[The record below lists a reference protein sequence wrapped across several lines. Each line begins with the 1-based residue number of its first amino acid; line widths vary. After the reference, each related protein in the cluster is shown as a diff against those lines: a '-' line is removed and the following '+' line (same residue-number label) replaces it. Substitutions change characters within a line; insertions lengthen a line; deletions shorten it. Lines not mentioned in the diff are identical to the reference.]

1 MHGTISRPPAAPE
14 KWSENVVDRLAKLAN
29 DGASATVIANTLS
42 EEFGETFSRN
52 AVMGKIHRL
61 RQAAAGEDPRA
72 EFIRTLDGQGLSRRE
87 IMVKVGCGF
96 QLVAGILGKLPEAVA
111 NARRVKGYYAKAGKA
126 PPPKPRSADPAPA
139 WAGPAAEPKTL
150 GFVEFSARLT
160 IMELKTS
167 SCRWPVGEP
176 TSPDLRYCGARH
188 VEGHPYCASH
198 CRAAFQPMAARA
210 VKADLP
216 TARAVPPMRRF
227 A

>member
-1 MHGTISRPPAAPE
+1 MHGTITRLPATPE
-14 KWSENVVDRLAKLAN
+14 KWSEPVIDRLSKLAN
-29 DGASATVIANTLS
+29 DGIPPRDIANTLS

-72 EFIRTLDGQGLSRRE
+72 EMIRTLDGQGLSRRE
-87 IMVKVGCGF
+87 IMAQVRCSFG
-96 QLVAGILGKLPEAVA
+96 LVAGVLGKLPAAVA
-111 NARRVKGYYAKAGKA
+111 VARRAKGYYAKARKT
-126 PPPKPRSADPAPA
+126 PPPKPKAAKPAPA

-150 GFVEFSARLT
+150 GFVEFSTRLT
-160 IMELKTS
+160 IMELKPS

-198 CRAAFQPMAARA
+198 CRAAYQPIAARA

-216 TARAVPPMRRF
+216 AMRASPPMRRF